1 MDPTLN
7 VPTVYFIDAASI
19 ERIKRLVKSLKR
31 AEAAKHRK
39 SSRTSQ
45 RGGAFTR
52 PRYRLTD
59 KPYQA
64 PASFANP
71 LWDDP
76 VRQRLRLA
84 GQSRGVM
91 ALERLNALLKI
102 RADHLNRRIP
112 LPRGWTRYS
121 LNGMINQLLTLYKKD
136 IELSAFPMNKSMTR
150 EEALSVL
157 TGVKGLPDKFAN
169 VALGLRQAQQDRDA
183 KLDILETA
191 QDRLVQRQES
201 DHDELNAILN
211 NLGKS
216 NFYQYANI
224 LEALRPQRQVEQASP
239 VGVQTR
245 SRTQQR
251 KKNEQR

>member
-31 AEAAKHRK
+31 TEAAKHR
-39 SSRTSQ
+39 RTRKSQ

-52 PRYRLTD
+52 PRSRLTD
-59 KPYQA
+59 KPYQT

-76 VRQRLRLA
+76 VRLRLQLA
-84 GQSRGVM
+84 GQSTGVM

-102 RADHLNRRIP
+102 RADHLNRNIP

-121 LNGMINQLLTLYKKD
+121 LNGMINQIVTRYKKD
-136 IELSAFPMNKSMTR
+136 IEVSAFPMNKSMTR

-157 TGVKGLPDKFAN
+157 TGVKGLPDKFEN
-169 VALGLRQAQQDRDA
+169 VTTGLQQAQQDRDA
-183 KLDILETA
+183 KLGILNTTQGRLIER
-191 QDRLVQRQES
+191 QDT
-201 DHDELNAILN
+201 DHDEINGILS
-211 NLGKS
+211 NLD
-216 NFYQYANI
+216 NQYANI
-224 LEALRPQRQVEQASP
+224 LEAIRQQQFQQASP

-245 SRTQQR
+245 SRKR
-251 KKNEQR
+251 K